1 MKREYAEASAA
12 RGTKAKRATSTE
24 AFYYSSV
31 DRTRDSIL
39 RAATEEFG
47 QFGLAG
53 ARVDRIAKRA
63 GVNKQALYYHYG
75 DKDSLFKA
83 ALISGYEVSV
93 KLANVDWENDPRS
106 ATQLMEYIVSV
117 FFDMVWNNRNYI
129 SLITDENR
137 NKGKHLDKDV
147 VRRIRAATAA
157 NREAIRTVLR
167 RGQKSGEF
175 VGTINPQ
182 DLYLF
187 IVGYPIF
194 FFSHT
199 YTLSA
204 ILERDI
210 TAVAFA
216 SAHRDSFMRFVMS
229 ALKPGR

>member
-1 MKREYAEASAA
+1 LQSSSAE
-12 RGTKAKRATSTE
+12 
-24 AFYYSSV
+24 
-31 DRTRDSIL
+31 RTRESIL

-47 QFGLAG
+47 QLGLAG
-53 ARVDRIAKRA
+53 ARVDQIAKRA

-83 ALISGYEVSV
+83 ALVAGYEVSV
-93 KLANVDWENDPRS
+93 KLENIDWENDPRS
-106 ATQLMEYIVSV
+106 PKDLMEYIVRV
-117 FFDMVWNNRNYI
+117 FFDMVWGNQNYI

-147 VRRIRAATAA
+147 VRRIRVATAA

-167 RGQKSGEF
+167 RGQASGEF
-175 VGTINPQ
+175 VADVNPQ
-182 DLYLF
+182 DLYLL

-210 TAVAFA
+210 TAAGFA
-216 SAHRDSFMRFVMS
+216 SAHRDSFVRLILGTLRPS
-229 ALKPGR
+229 R

>member
-1 MKREYAEASAA
+1 MLKREEARVSTARKTKPTRTKVMQSSSAE
-12 RGTKAKRATSTE
+12 
-24 AFYYSSV
+24 
-31 DRTRDSIL
+31 RTRESIL

-47 QFGLAG
+47 QYGLAG
-53 ARVDRIAKRA
+53 ARVDRIAKSA

-83 ALISGYEVSV
+83 ALTAGYEVSV
-93 KLANVDWENDPRS
+93 KLKDVDWDNDARS
-106 ATQLMEYIVSV
+106 PTELMKYIVSI
-117 FFDMVWNNRNYI
+117 FFDMVWNHRNYI

-137 NKGKHLDKDV
+137 NKGKHLDKEA

-157 NREAIRTVLR
+157 NREAIRAVLR
-167 RGQKSGEF
+167 RGQNSNEF
-175 VGTINPQ
+175 AGTIDAQ

-204 ILERDI
+204 ILDRDI

-216 SAHRDSFMRFVMS
+216 AAHRDSFVRLIID
-229 ALKPGR
+229 ALKPAE